1 MNGKTIRVAVTGA
14 NGQLGQE
21 LRAMQHLHPSF
32 EFHFFSK
39 AEWDIAVESVNTVL
53 MKGLKPDVVINAAA
67 YTNVEK
73 AEEDVENAMAAN
85 AFGPGFLA
93 AACKEQGGL
102 LIHISTD
109 YVFDGKKKKPY
120 TEEDDVH
127 PLNQY
132 GKSKL
137 AGERAIDAKCHRY
150 FILRTSWLYSSF
162 GHNFYKTML
171 RLAREKGE
179 LSVVNDQ
186 YASPTY
192 AAFLAA
198 DIAQLIHLRVIE
210 QRNIPYGIYHYTQ
223 SGVASWYDF
232 AREIMRVNNLD
243 IPVAATD
250 SQRFPTKAVRP
261 EYSKL
266 STALWEK
273 NTTIPVKTWQEGV
286 RIIATKSL

>member
-1 MNGKTIRVAVTGA
+1 MNGPAIRIAVTGA
-14 NGQLGQE
+14 NGQLGKE
-21 LRAMQHLHPSF
+21 FRALQHLFPTF

-39 AEWDIAVESVNTVL
+39 TEWDIAVESVNTAL
-53 MKGLKPDVVINAAA
+53 MKELKPDVVINAAA

-85 AFGPGFLA
+85 ALGPGFLA
-93 AACKEQGGL
+93 AACKAQGSM

-109 YVFDGKKKKPY
+109 YVFDGKKKSPY
-120 TEEDDVH
+120 TEEDDVR
-127 PLNQY
+127 PLNLY

-137 AGERAIDAKCHRY
+137 EGERAIDEKCHRY

-171 RLAREKGE
+171 RLAREKGK

-192 AAFLAA
+192 AAFMAA
-198 DIAQLIHLRVIE
+198 DIVQLIHLRLIE
-210 QRNIPYGIYHYTQ
+210 QRPIPYGIYHYTQ

-232 AREIMRVNNLD
+232 AREIMRINSLN
-243 IPVAATD
+243 IPIEATD
-250 SQRFPTKAVRP
+250 SKRFPTKAVRP

-266 STALWEK
+266 STVLWEK
-273 NTTIPVKTWQEGV
+273 NTSIPVKTWQEGV
-286 RIIATKSL
+286 RNIATKSL